1 MEIWVVDRVLDKV
14 AVLVHE
20 DGDIVVEVGVQALG
34 SLAVEGAMLRVPTG
48 DVGEPVW
55 ADATRD
61 EKAEEARRAA
71 AETLIEKLQER
82 DPGGDIEL

>member
-1 MEIWVVDRVLDKV
+1 MEIWVVDRVLDGI
-14 AVLVHE
+14 AILVH
-20 DGDIVVEVGVQALG
+20 DGGDIVIEVGVQELG
-34 SLAVEGAMLRVPTG
+34 PLAVEGAMLRVPTG

-61 EKAEEARRAA
+61 EEAEVARRAA
-71 AETLIEKLQER
+71 ADTTLKKLQER